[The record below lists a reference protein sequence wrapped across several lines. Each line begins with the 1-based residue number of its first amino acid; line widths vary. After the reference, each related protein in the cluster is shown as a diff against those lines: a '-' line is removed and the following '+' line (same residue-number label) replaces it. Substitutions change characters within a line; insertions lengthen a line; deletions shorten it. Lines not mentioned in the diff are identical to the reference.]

1 MKFLKYPIAEFMTWL
16 DFHLGVMSE
25 SKVNDVNYKQTSPD
39 QKYICKFRTSDFLTM
54 KGLFN

>member
-39 QKYICKFRTSDFLTM
+39 QKYISFVTNVNSELQTF
-54 KGLFN
+54 